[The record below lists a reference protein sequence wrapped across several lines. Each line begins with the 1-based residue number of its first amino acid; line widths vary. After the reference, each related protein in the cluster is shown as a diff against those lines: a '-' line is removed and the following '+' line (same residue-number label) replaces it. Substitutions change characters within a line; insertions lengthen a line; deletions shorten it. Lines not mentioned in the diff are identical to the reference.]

1 MLAMFVK
8 RRGVSLGV
16 ALLLQFGMSTTAD
29 AAFASIPDGRV
40 SKLERFFQSYGCP
53 SPHYSADYIR
63 AADAHQL
70 DYRLLPAISLV
81 ESTCGLHEQRNNRW
95 GWNSGKKA
103 FASIPNGIYFI
114 TAQLAHGFYYRNK
127 KIPAKLLT
135 YNPFPEYS
143 TQVQRLMREIDVGEF

>member
-81 ESTCGLHEQRNNRW
+81 ESTCGLHEQRIIAGVGIPERKP
-95 GWNSGKKA
+95 SPA
-103 FASIPNGIYFI
+103 FPTASISSPRSSRTASITGI
-114 TAQLAHGFYYRNK
+114 K
-127 KIPAKLLT
+127 KSPRS
-135 YNPFPEYS
+135 F
-143 TQVQRLMREIDVGEF
+143 